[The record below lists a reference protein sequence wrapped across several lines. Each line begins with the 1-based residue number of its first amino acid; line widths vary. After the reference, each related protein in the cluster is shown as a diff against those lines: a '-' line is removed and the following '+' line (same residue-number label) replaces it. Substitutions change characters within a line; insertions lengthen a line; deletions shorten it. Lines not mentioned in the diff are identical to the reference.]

1 MATCEGADFASALRA
16 RDSEVE
22 QATSHWGAG
31 VWLERAALQPR
42 GGGQRALN
50 SRMYSHTSWQ
60 RHASVP
66 AIVSHSFSRS
76 DTSN

>member
-31 VWLERAALQPR
+31 VWLGRAALQPGV
-42 GGGQRALN
+42 GGAAGTEWLD
-50 SRMYSHTSWQ
+50 
-60 RHASVP
+60 ASTHELSAP
-66 AIVSHSFSRS
+66 CLGPRYCF
-76 DTSN
+76 TLFF